1 MNRPVLLVSHGFQP
15 NYEKAFANGLARN
28 GVPVTIVTSSRS
40 LVKELDPGI
49 RTVPLRGSQDP
60 HRSRF
65 KKAWGLLV
73 YTARLYAFLATC
85 PRRALH
91 LTGMFITASVPLGL
105 LEILGYRLLSRR
117 LLLTV
122 HNLLPHDQ
130 HTWWNKQIMRLVYR
144 IPDQLIV
151 HTEKMRET
159 LLTEWTMQPDKVV
172 VMEHG
177 VDTLPKNPQPWQPDA
192 EGRLRLLM
200 FGAVSRYKGIDIALE
215 ALRNFPDFP
224 VTLSIVGACKD
235 ARLAAELGKLVADIP
250 APHCVTWRRDYV
262 EESAVQGVFES
273 ADAVLLPYRHIDQSG
288 VLLTA
293 YRFGI
298 PVLAFDVGSFAHY
311 VTPETGIVL
320 TERTATGLQQG
331 MRMLRARLGQFD
343 REKVRDIARK
353 HLWENTVGVLL
364 PLYSLDAHA
373 SVSAARADT
382 DLLRR

>member
-1 MNRPVLLVSHGFQP
+1 MLLVSHGFQP

-28 GVPVTIVTSSRS
+28 GVPVTMVTSSRS

-60 HRSRF
+60 YRSRF

-73 YTARLYAFLATC
+73 YSARLYAFLATC

-130 HTWWNKQIMRLVYR
+130 HTWLTKQIMRLVYR
-144 IPDQLIV
+144 IPDRLVV
-151 HTEKMRET
+151 HTAKMREA
-159 LLTEWTMQPDKVV
+159 LLTEWTMQPHKVV

-177 VDTLPKNPQPWQPDA
+177 VDTLPKHPQPWQPDA

-215 ALRNFPDFP
+215 ALSNFPDFP
-224 VTLSIVGACKD
+224 VALSIVGACKD
-235 ARLAAELGKLVADIP
+235 ARLAAELDKLVAEVP
-250 APHCVTWRRDYV
+250 APHCATWRLDYV

-311 VTPETGIVL
+311 VTPETGIVVS
-320 TERTATGLQQG
+320 ERTATGLQQG
-331 MRMLRARLGQFD
+331 MRMLRERLGQFD
-343 REKVRDIARK
+343 REKVRDIARH

-364 PLYSLDAHA
+364 PHYSLDAYA

-382 DLLRR
+382 DLIRR